1 MAVSQK
7 IVRRANAVLQEYL
20 RLNPSERGV
29 RVAAFLGNHLSKC
42 AHAFREALTK
52 QTEVI
57 LVCNWLDLF
66 YP

>member
-1 MAVSQK
+1 MPVILYLLISKKAV
-7 IVRRANAVLQEYL
+7 N
-20 RLNPSERGV
+20 
-29 RVAAFLGNHLSKC
+29 AFLIKNGKEGVPAFISNHLSKC

>member
-1 MAVSQK
+1 MQCCRSIYVQ
-7 IVRRANAVLQEYL
+7 IQT
-20 RLNPSERGV
+20 ERGEG
-29 RVAAFLGNHLSKC
+29 VAAFLSNHLSKC

>member
-1 MAVSQK
+1 MQCCMSIYVYIQT
-7 IVRRANAVLQEYL
+7 
-20 RLNPSERGV
+20 ERGEGV
-29 RVAAFLGNHLSKC
+29 PAFISNHLSKC

-57 LVCNWLDLF
+57 FLCNWLDLF